1 MTGSL
6 AGGPA
11 GRDDR
16 PDRVVPAYAL
26 TRGRTRPS
34 GGRPLPLE
42 SVLTATDTADR
53 HSGALS
59 LEGRQ
64 ICGACRAPQSVA
76 EIGVLLQVPVGVA
89 RVLVSELA
97 EAGFLQL
104 HLPLKPV
111 GDAGG
116 PGMADRD
123 RHILGRLL
131 DGLRA
136 R

>member
-1 MTGSL
+1 
-6 AGGPA
+6 
-11 GRDDR
+11 
-16 PDRVVPAYAL
+16 
-26 TRGRTRPS
+26 
-34 GGRPLPLE
+34 
-42 SVLTATDTADR
+42 VLTATDAADR
-53 HSGALS
+53 HGGALS

-64 ICGACRAPQSVA
+64 ICGACQAPQSVA
-76 EIGVLLQVPVGVA
+76 EIGALLQVPVGVA

-104 HLPLKPV
+104 HLPFKPV
-111 GDAGG
+111 GDAGV
-116 PGMADRD
+116 PGVADQD